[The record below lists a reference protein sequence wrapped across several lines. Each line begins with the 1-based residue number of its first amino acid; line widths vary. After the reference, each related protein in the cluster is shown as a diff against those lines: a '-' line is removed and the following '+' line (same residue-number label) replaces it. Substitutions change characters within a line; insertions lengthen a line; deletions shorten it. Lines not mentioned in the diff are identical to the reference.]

1 MPSDIHGHSAH
12 GHSTISH
19 GSGVKPLNVGA
30 PGVAGAMNTTVNV
43 TAATANAKGAKA
55 KAPRAPKAG
64 TAAGGPQNKRTKTAA
79 TPAAPRA
86 SNKKKPVAPAI
97 TFDSEEEDTAR
108 PMVYD
113 EKRQLSLDI
122 NKLPGKNLTQQM
134 IFDHNN
140 LNSNSRM
147 FLFFYIYR

>member
-1 MPSDIHGHSAH
+1 MPSDIHGHGAH

-19 GSGVKPLNVGA
+19 GTGAKQLNASA
-30 PGVAGAMNTTVNV
+30 PGAAGAINATANA

-64 TAAGGPQNKRTKTAA
+64 TAAGGAQNKRAKTAA

-86 SNKKKPVAPAI
+86 GNKKKPVAPAI

-122 NKLPGKNLTQQM
+122 NKLPGKQRHSLP
-134 IFDHNN
+134 
-140 LNSNSRM
+140 
-147 FLFFYIYR
+147 YRTK